1 MLVLARKLNERIMI
15 GDSIELSILEIK
27 GDQVKIGIQ
36 APNTVKVYRYEVFS
50 AIQEENRLAAQSSLE
65 AVLPELPKKTKDKS

>member
-50 AIQEENRLAAQSSLE
+50 AIQEENKLAAQSSLE
-65 AVLPELPKKTKDKS
+65 AILPELPKKSQG